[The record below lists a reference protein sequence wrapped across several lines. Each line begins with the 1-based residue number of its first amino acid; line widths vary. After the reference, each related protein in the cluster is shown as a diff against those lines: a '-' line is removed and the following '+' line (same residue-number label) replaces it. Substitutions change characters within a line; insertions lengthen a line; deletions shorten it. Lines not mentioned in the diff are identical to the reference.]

1 MDANAID
8 LGASTVT
15 GNYAVTATAGG
26 GITDSGVLNITDTS
40 TFTAAG
46 GQSIL
51 LDQSSTFTSAVTF
64 ASGGTLADVS
74 ITDSNDFDLQA
85 LTLSGNLVV
94 ASGGSVTQS
103 GNLTIGGAS
112 SFNTS
117 STNETITLSDVSST
131 NAFTGALTLSST
143 GANAHVVIDNGTTA
157 IDIASASVGGNL
169 TLTSGAAAGNTD
181 SGTVTVGGNLI
192 VITDANSGVINMDN
206 LAVDGS
212 ISLTTHGTGNATII
226 NDAGLDLATSIVGG
240 DLNATATTLNISDSG
255 TLTVT
260 GTTIITLGTNPIL
273 SVSGATSATD
283 LDGFTITLDTASN
296 LFNGGITL
304 RYKNVL
310 PPDDNLDIDLARKV
324 VFAELVRG
332 LHKNLK
338 NIYGAYEDINVH
350 DMGRM
355 YELFVQS
362 LLNPKKEFKKF
373 KKHLSNELIIR
384 EQKKS
389 IAEEDENNEL

>member
-1 MDANAID
+1 VDANAID

-26 GITDSGVLNITDTS
+26 GITDSGVLNITGTS

-74 ITDSNDFDLQA
+74 ITDSNDFDLRV
-85 LTLSGNLVV
+85 LTLSGNLLVI
-94 ASGGSVTQS
+94 SSGSVTQS
-103 GNLTIGGAS
+103 GNLTIGGTS
-112 SFNTS
+112 SFTTS

-143 GANAHVVIDNGTTA
+143 GANAHVVIDNGITA

-169 TLTSGAAAGNTD
+169 TLTSGAASGITD
-181 SGTVTVGGNLI
+181 SGTVTVGGNL
-192 VITDANSGVINMDN
+192 VATTDANSGVINMDN

-212 ISLTTHGTGNATII
+212 ISLMTHGTGNATII
-226 NDAGLDLATSIVGG
+226 NDAGLNLATSIVGG

-283 LDGFTITLDTASN
+283 LDGFTITLDTANN
-296 LFNGGITL
+296 LFAGGITL
-304 RYKNVL
+304 RYENVL
-310 PPDDNLDIDLARKV
+310 PPDNLNIDLVRQM

-332 LHKNLK
+332 LYKNLN
-338 NIYGAYEDINVH
+338 NIYGAYENISGYDIH
-350 DMGRM
+350 RM
-355 YELFVQS
+355 YELFVNS
-362 LLNPKKEFKKF
+362 MPNPKKEFKEF
-373 KKHLSNELIIR
+373 KKHLSNEFIIR
-384 EQKKS
+384 KKKES
-389 IAEEDENNEL
+389 IAEENENNEL